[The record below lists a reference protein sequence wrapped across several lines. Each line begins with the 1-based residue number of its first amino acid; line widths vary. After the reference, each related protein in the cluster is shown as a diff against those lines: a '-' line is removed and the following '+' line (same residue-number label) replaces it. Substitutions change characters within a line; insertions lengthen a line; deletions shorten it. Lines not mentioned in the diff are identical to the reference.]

1 MTTAQPTSTDLVAF
15 INEPARRAEI
25 ARALPEDINADRFE
39 RMTQTAIIRDPKLLE
54 ADRAS
59 LWLALLAAAQ
69 AGLVPDGKQSVILVY
84 HNKKSNKKEATFI
97 TMIGGLRDV
106 LAEYGWTLQTSVIY
120 ANDEFAADVGE
131 QRVIHHPVRVGQ
143 ERGPIEGAYA
153 QAVHRDGRRLIEVMP
168 LEDIHA
174 VRDKA
179 PKVPSSQWNDPQ
191 GYPRM
196 VEKTPGLRLGK
207 KIPLDPK
214 DRARINRI
222 LGAEELE
229 PAVATEMLYG
239 GHQVAPTGEIL
250 EHSAS
255 SETTEQGAPSGENT
269 PSGDID
275 HPAGAPDHTVEIA
288 AIKAAL
294 FPADTGRYGP
304 DREGGALN
312 IGEIYGLPDGEGTA
326 YIATSLLRKLPAGEF
341 RDQVDAFAAHVM
353 PAEYAAAL
361 AEREEL

>member
-1 MTTAQPTSTDLVAF
+1 MSATQPSSTDLVAF

-39 RMTQTAIIRDPKLLE
+39 RMTQTAIIRNPELLK

-59 LWLALLAAAQ
+59 LWLALLGAAQ
-69 AGLVPDGKQSVILVY
+69 AGLVPDGKQAAIVVY
-84 HNKKSNKKEATFI
+84 GKTATLI
-97 TMIGGLRDV
+97 PMIGGVRDI
-106 LAEYGWTLQTSVIY
+106 LADFGWTLQTSVIY
-120 ANDEFAADVGE
+120 ANDDFAADLGS
-131 QRVIHHPVRVGQ
+131 QRIVHNAVRPGGD
-143 ERGPIEGAYA
+143 RGDIDGAYA
-153 QAVHRDGRRLIEVMP
+153 QAFHRDGRRMVEVMSVT
-168 LEDIHA
+168 DINY
-174 VRDKA
+174 VRDK
-179 PKVPSSQWNDPQ
+179 SSRAAQNGPWKDWWT
-191 GYPRM
+191 RM
-196 VEKTPGLRLGK
+196 AEKTVGHRLAK
-207 KIPLDPK
+207 KLSLDQK
-214 DRARINRI
+214 DKERISRV
-222 LGAEELE
+222 LAAEELE
-229 PAVATEMLYG
+229 PAAATEMLYG